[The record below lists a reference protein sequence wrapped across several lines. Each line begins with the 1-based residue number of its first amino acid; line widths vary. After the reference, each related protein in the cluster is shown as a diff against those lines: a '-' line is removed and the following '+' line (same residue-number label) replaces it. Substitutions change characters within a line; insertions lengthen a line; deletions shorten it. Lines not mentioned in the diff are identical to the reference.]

1 MLPNLWGWKMIS
13 NNTSPRFK
21 NSGTGTG
28 TGKFTFHRKDQCST
42 EAAGGVAFLSDKGLV
57 KILLLLNV
65 IVVVTIIIC
74 LWSGDPLGDGG
85 LYPARTTNNIIHNYK
100 ICVSIIHCTDDGKAQ
115 SMAFDWVPPAPP
127 ILRVTVYSARFDFKP
142 RGRLVTAQAFGK
154 KSVAKFGLLC
164 SMQYAFC
171 ILCTRNKIYNIP
183 NVMYN
188 ITRNKQHNIPNVM

>member
-1 MLPNLWGWKMIS
+1 MIS

-74 LWSGDPLGDGG
+74 L
-85 LYPARTTNNIIHNYK
+85 
-100 ICVSIIHCTDDGKAQ
+100 
-115 SMAFDWVPPAPP
+115 
-127 ILRVTVYSARFDFKP
+127 
-142 RGRLVTAQAFGK
+142 
-154 KSVAKFGLLC
+154 
-164 SMQYAFC
+164 
-171 ILCTRNKIYNIP
+171 
-183 NVMYN
+183 
-188 ITRNKQHNIPNVM
+188 